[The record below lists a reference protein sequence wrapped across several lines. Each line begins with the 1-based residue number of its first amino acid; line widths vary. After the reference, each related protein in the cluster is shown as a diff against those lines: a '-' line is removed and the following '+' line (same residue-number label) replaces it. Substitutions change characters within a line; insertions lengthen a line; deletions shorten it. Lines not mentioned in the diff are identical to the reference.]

1 MSMTA
6 EELRASAAGAGAPP
20 PGLDAALA
28 ALWWQARGDWAR
40 AHDAAQSDEGRDA
53 AWVHALLHREE
64 GDLSNADYW
73 YRRAG
78 RTRPSVP
85 LAEEWHAIAAAL
97 LAR

>member
-1 MSMTA
+1 MRMTA
-6 EELRASAAGAGAPP
+6 ESLRASTAAEAPP

-28 ALWWQARGDWAR
+28 ALWWQARGEWAR
-40 AHDAAQSDEGRDA
+40 AHEAAQADEGRDA

-78 RTRPSVP
+78 RQRPAGP
-85 LAEEWHAIAAAL
+85 LAEEWHAIATAL